1 MSNQYQLIRDES
13 GKIERVALNFHN
25 HFLIKSNA
33 NGQIMLAA
41 IKAFLTNCPREVE
54 VVLLTDKDGT
64 DELKAW
70 LTTFTP
76 SPQNIEI
83 LAEILV
89 GQSENAVTQSFQSYW
104 IRDGMLVAHCDNQY
118 KYVKIRSKIGFRAAD
133 LLSSSDGS
141 TFENRTDVI
150 LDGGNILVGEDYFL
164 VGIDNVN
171 TVQTLSKISELGGA
185 KTLNIYG
192 YDSGQAALDAK
203 QSINTTSVL
212 RDLIDEKS
220 SRLFPQEPFHLDLAV
235 SMTGIYADV
244 PSGPLHNDKV
254 GRYPILLL
262 GQPSATEGLSP
273 RQKNHLQMDQ
283 DIIGATRSFLERQ
296 GYHVIFNPK
305 PLAPVPQY
313 GGVSDRR
320 AYYRLY
326 NNVLVESFA
335 SAGRITRR
343 VWLPI
348 FGDVEPEMKR
358 FDDQNIKIWEDLG
371 FEVLCFPG
379 WSSASIFSGALRCAV
394 QVLRRSEHSAGE
406 LLGR

>member
-13 GKIERVALNFHN
+13 GKIERVALNFHS

-33 NGQIMLAA
+33 NGQIMLTA

-76 SPQNIEI
+76 SPDYIEI
-83 LAEILV
+83 FAEISV
-89 GQSENAVTQSFQSYW
+89 GQSENAVMQNFQSYW
-104 IRDGMLVAHCDNQY
+104 IRDGMLVTHCDNQY
-118 KYVKIRSKIGFRAAD
+118 KYVKIRSKIGFSGAD
-133 LLSSSDGS
+133 LLSSTDSS
-141 TFENRTDVI
+141 TYENRSDII
-150 LDGGNILVGEDYFL
+150 LDGGNILVGDDHFL

-171 TVQTLSKISELGGA
+171 TAQTLSKISELGGD

-192 YDSGQAALDAK
+192 YDSGQAALDAT
-203 QSINTTSVL
+203 QSINTTSAL
-212 RDLIDEKS
+212 KGLFDEKS

-235 SMTGIYADV
+235 SMTGLYADV
-244 PSGPLHNDKV
+244 SSGPAQKDKF

-262 GQPSATEGLSP
+262 GQPTAIEGLSP
-273 RQKNHLQMDQ
+273 RQKTHLQMDQ
-283 DIIGATRSFLERQ
+283 DIISATKNFLERQ
-296 GYHVIFNPK
+296 GFHVIFNPK

-313 GGVSDRR
+313 GGVSDLR

-335 SAGRITRR
+335 YAGRITRR
-343 VWLPI
+343 AWLPI

-379 WSSASIFSGALRCAV
+379 WSSASVFSGALRCAV
-394 QVLRRSEHSAGE
+394 QVLRRSEPCDGG